1 MFLSA
6 KYGGELLIEMQ
17 FMVLR
22 CVPHGVTLL
31 SSKLQDKVE
40 NSLSTGLIAKAK
52 FESGTYRVQVRS
64 DNSYTAHFSS
74 T

>member
-31 SSKLQDKVE
+31 SQQTPGQSGKVTFNWTDRQGE
-40 NSLSTGLIAKAK
+40 I
-52 FESGTYRVQVRS
+52 
-64 DNSYTAHFSS
+64 
-74 T
+74 